1 MSIEDIDF
9 LKNNSIKE
17 NYLFIVD
24 SKNRDYLRYPDPNY
38 YEVVFNVPF
47 KNVIGF
53 DIIDTSIPR
62 TMYSVDKYNNSF
74 YFYIANSATDTLVA
88 NGLDTNNTNMNIFTK
103 LDMTLGNYTIQTF
116 LLNFNTIMNA
126 KAVED
131 PINVSAPIQIVN
143 FSNPPELTNKITLTC
158 KKPFILNMYD
168 STLAE
173 TLGFSLNI
181 QQEDDNIKYKY
192 IKKYEGNTKYS
203 RFYHSYYNVK
213 TGNYEIT
220 SPGIVF
226 FIGEKYI
233 VLRSPEIEGHAF
245 GSLAYTNYNL
255 GIAKF
260 KVNSVGYNDER
271 TELSKLPIREFHP
284 IGKLSKI
291 TFRFETSAGN
301 LYDFK
306 GVNHM
311 ITYVITYYRPLLTIQ
326 NEFKPILNPNYKN
339 NYTDYKYRNEEQ
351 ELSEEEDN
359 DEYSRDKVFDI
370 YKENELKYKKNIYD
384 KDIFGEEEEE
394 ND

>member
-1 MSIEDIDF
+1 
-9 LKNNSIKE
+9 
-17 NYLFIVD
+17 
-24 SKNRDYLRYPDPNY
+24 
-38 YEVVFNVPF
+38 
-47 KNVIGF
+47 
-53 DIIDTSIPR
+53 
-62 TMYSVDKYNNSF
+62 
-74 YFYIANSATDTLVA
+74 
-88 NGLDTNNTNMNIFTK
+88 
-103 LDMTLGNYTIQTF
+103 
-116 LLNFNTIMNA
+116 
-126 KAVED
+126 VED

-192 IKKYEGNTKYS
+192 IKKYEGNAKYS